1 MPLSA
6 QVEEPL
12 CFFSS
17 CVSIKGGR
25 NWTLEVACSIVSDMC
40 CCDSPHK
47 AEPPCHPSRPSQT
60 SPQHYMG
67 VLDPFLLTAN
77 MCSSTVAVL
86 TKDKHL
92 LREKDRKNRQNRNCQ
107 RGIGVRKAVDL
118 AMKRNQT
125 TEMSSSRRFCCR
137 RFGVR
142 TNEKR
147 ERERERERFGDFIVC
162 GNWRAFLRW
171 GRETRHFSPPDH
183 PESSPVHMTS
193 ICGRESG
200 KCVARVDIDKKSL
213 SCVERYCFLVETVRE
228 EERERERERERKTHK
243 ESKFSG

>member
-147 ERERERERFGDFIVC
+147 ERERERERAVWGFYRLWELAGIFEMGS
-162 GNWRAFLRW
+162 GNATLFPSR
-171 GRETRHFSPPDH
+171 
-183 PESSPVHMTS
+183 SS
-193 ICGRESG
+193 
-200 KCVARVDIDKKSL
+200 RVQSCSHDIDL
-213 SCVERYCFLVETVRE
+213 
-228 EERERERERERKTHK
+228 RKRIGK
-243 ESKFSG
+243 MCRPSGH